1 MNSFHGGRGRGMQ
14 LGGSHGAGRSRGISN
29 ARLNTYGVNSLAGQ
43 GGYRMVPRRARE
55 GYEDDLG
62 YAGKRPIDEL
72 DPMGVKRQRTSSVQ
86 MMNMMIQDSQREL
99 ANLTFNNTSRH
110 GGDHLSQVLNK
121 QQMLLEMQS
130 EMIAGM
136 GDGEEPYGRIGGRQ
150 IKSDYDNP
158 YMNVQGAS
166 SGMHGPKRGMMAD
179 HGRTPLGRIRD
190 DLGSGTRARG
200 RGAMAMSTMGV
211 VPKSSMLGMS
221 RDTMGSRSRGP
232 MRGTGGN
239 SMSARGMKSRRGN
252 EINPIR
258 MRGGYQSR
266 GQMYNNRMDK
276 EEYDMYDFYN
286 PYLDYEYGESYGAAT
301 PAPEYYVSIEGKLNN
316 FIKILFEYVDLKAPV
331 QAIETTRHDN
341 TDFVK
346 IRTEYL
352 VTEDL
357 DKDPYIDGHLK
368 MNGVVL
374 ARKQG
379 YTKHQVKD
387 EVYAEAMYNLLT
399 KSVSEIFSISNKLY
413 KKMPDE
419 IKSLSKDKANPGKRD
434 HKFILSRLKGLVTT
448 LREEFPETYGRGSK
462 ENLIHEIDVACGNCD
477 AGITLVFKK
486 NGDSITCDLYADDL
500 MLGSGEEADKRA
512 ATRNAYRNSKR
523 LLMNWNNPVDR
534 IIRENKRLQDVKI
547 MDPSILDVQY
557 KGRNHERGSNLNLLK
572 TTCAD
577 TYATDILNKRDV
589 IAYEHADEPST
600 MPYKV
605 LEDTACSNRMLL
617 EFVTYCANEGGPT
630 RCLIFLQGDLIADA
644 MGFNRIKAK
653 ANAANKAIHYL
664 RTNCTVIQTS
674 ARDYTNITLSFS
686 EAKEK
691 ALLLKADEPELAR
704 DWDLSN
710 YPEPVSD
717 DSKPDDL
724 SPWVDQVLE
733 NIVADF
739 SKTEGLEE
747 LIFDKDFPRFH
758 ILRLKELSKK
768 YPIHVVIKK
777 GDDKAARTNCSVVQK
792 SFLKKS
798 SPIDVVNL
806 LKKLNNKSGRFKLI
820 QWKDEN
826 GTIVKC

>member
-1 MNSFHGGRGRGMQ
+1 MHSFRGGRGRGMH
-14 LGGSHGAGRSRGISN
+14 LGGSHGAGHSRGMSN
-29 ARLNTYGVNSLAGQ
+29 ARVNTYGVNSLAGQ
-43 GGYRMVPRRARE
+43 GGYRMTPRRARE

-130 EMIAGM
+130 EMLAGM
-136 GDGEEPYGRIGGRQ
+136 GDGEESYGRMGGRQ

-166 SGMHGPKRGMMAD
+166 SGMHGPKRGMIAD
-179 HGRTPLGRIRD
+179 HGLTPSGRIRD

-200 RGAMAMSTMGV
+200 RGAMGINM
-211 VPKSSMLGMS
+211 
-221 RDTMGSRSRGP
+221 DTNGNRSRGS
-232 MRGTGGN
+232 MRGMGGN
-239 SMSARGMKSRRGN
+239 SMSARGMRSRRGN

-258 MRGGYQSR
+258 VRGGYQAR
-266 GQMYNNRMDK
+266 GQMYNDYMD
-276 EEYDMYDFYN
+276 EEDYGMYDFYN
-286 PYLDYEYGESYGAAT
+286 PYQDYEYGA
-301 PAPEYYVSIEGKLNN
+301 PAPEYYVSIEGKINN
-316 FIKILFEYVDLKAPV
+316 FIKMLFEYGDLKSPV

-399 KSVSEIFSISNKLY
+399 KSVSEIFAISNKLY

-419 IKSLSKDKANPGKRD
+419 IKNLSKDKANPGKRD

-477 AGITLVFKK
+477 AGITLVYKK

-534 IIRENKRLQDVKI
+534 IVRENKRLQDVKI
-547 MDPSILDVQY
+547 LNPAILDVQY

-577 TYATDILNKRDV
+577 TFVNDILNKRDV
-589 IAYEHADEPST
+589 IAYEHADEPNT

-617 EFVTYCANEGGPT
+617 EFVTYCAKEGGPT
-630 RCLIFLQGDLIADA
+630 RCLIFLQGDLIADT

-664 RTNCTVIQTS
+664 RTNCTLIQTS

-686 EAKEK
+686 GAKEK
-691 ALLLKADEPELAR
+691 ALMLKADEPELAR

-710 YPEPVSD
+710 YTESVND

-739 SKTEGLEE
+739 CKSEGLEE

-798 SPIDVVNL
+798 FPIDVVNL
-806 LKKLNNKSGRFKLI
+806 LKKLNNKSGRFTLI

-826 GTIVKC
+826 GTIIKC